1 MFGARRLLNLRK
13 LSLSHQEELRSDV
26 SKAVE
31 VSNEAEVAIRGHM
44 MVVESRH
51 KSLSFIYSSRRLS
64 KAVVDGALPGTLG
77 SETSVTHWL

>member
-1 MFGARRLLNLRK
+1 MNLRK
-13 LSLSHQEELRSDV
+13 LSSSRQEELRYDV

-51 KSLSFIYSSRRLS
+51 KSLSFIYSSLSRLS